1 MMISPNVPGHVTV
14 METADEKY
22 KRLFLKDVL
31 EVLKYIPLLIF
42 WSRADIDMK
51 PGMNVV
57 LNEIFNFHFLK
68 F

>member
-31 EVLKYIPLLIF
+31 EVLKYNPPAYFLIQ
-42 WSRADIDMK
+42 S
-51 PGMNVV
+51 
-57 LNEIFNFHFLK
+57 
-68 F
+68 